1 MTPQTSAEWWQIVA
15 ALSPLAILLA
25 AVVAAIV
32 GLLTL
37 RQKSAADA
45 RALAQRT
52 EADNRSEWWRRTQWA
67 LDKAMSPDADSKAL
81 GLATLSVLARSEL
94 ARAEELQLLDIAWKS
109 VMNEADGPAEDGGP
123 AEDMDPRAPIGDNG
137 DIRSAD
143 ESEEAGQ

>member
-1 MTPQTSAEWWQIVA
+1 MTSQTSAQWWQIVA

-37 RQKSAADA
+37 RQQSSADA

-67 LDKAMSPDADSKAL
+67 LDKAMGPDADSKAL

-109 VMNEADGPAEDGGP
+109 VMTEDDGPAEHDGP
-123 AEDMDPRAPIGDNG
+123 AEDMDPGTRIGDNG
-137 DIRSAD
+137 DIGSAD

>member
-1 MTPQTSAEWWQIVA
+1 MTLQTSAQWWQIVA

-67 LDKAMSPDADSKAL
+67 LDKAMGPDADSKAL

-109 VMNEADGPAEDGGP
+109 VMTEDDGRAEHDGP
-123 AEDMDPRAPIGDNG
+123 AEDMDPSAPIGDNG
-137 DIRSAD
+137 DIGSTD
-143 ESEEAGQ
+143 ESEEAGL